1 MAKVSLVI
9 AAIIATFGVIVWSSN
24 RAETPPA
31 QLAVIPAP
39 AEIQLTDGFYAV
51 TGSVVSPV
59 GEPDGTE
66 NSVEML
72 FRETVFTYTGMHLS
86 SDGPASIRFM
96 KDDKIEGAEA
106 YTIDV
111 STTGVSVKAS
121 TDAGL
126 FYGGMTLAQ
135 MLDGGTKGELALLPC
150 GTINDRPRLAWRGV
164 MLDVARHFRSKE
176 FVLKFLDWMAAH
188 KLNVFHWHL
197 TDDQAWRLEIKQYPK
212 LTEVGA
218 WRVPAGDASD
228 ANIDPATGKPK
239 LYGGFYTQEDVRE
252 ILAYA
257 KARFIT
263 VMPEIGLPGHAT
275 AALAAYP
282 EFGTVP
288 TYTGDLSDWGIFEN
302 TYNLEPETFA
312 FLEGVLDEVLALFPS
327 KFVHIG
333 GDEVATNQWAASE
346 QIEARMEELGI
357 HDVHSIQPY
366 FTRHFA
372 DYLAERGRRLIGWDE
387 ILEGG
392 SIDNSAIMSWRGTEG
407 GVAAAKLGRQ
417 VVMSPSSIYY
427 TDYRQS
433 DSRHEPTGREHI
445 QTLKDVYEFEPVIE
459 ELTDEQKAAII
470 GAQMTVFS
478 EHMRTEERLEH
489 MAFPRIL
496 ALSETAWSPANA
508 KNFDDFSNRLMP
520 HMARLK
526 SLGLRPADSAFEVR
540 FDVKAGDHH
549 ARIVSLSNQL
559 GKGQIRYTLYGEEP
573 TNQSMLYRGPFEATA
588 AQTIKAATFFGAS
601 TLSATREQSLGK
613 QSLSVRYSDELTMCS
628 KGLAIKLDDDAP
640 VGGARAALMVDI
652 MKPCW
657 NYENPDLE
665 GVTDIEIDIAN
676 LPYNFQIGD
685 LINNVQLLPPQT
697 KDGELVV
704 FEDSCTTGREIAR
717 LPLAP
722 AKESHG
728 VTTLRAP
735 LKAET
740 GTSGL
745 CFHAAAGHYEPLW
758 AIDRVQLIS
767 D

>member
-9 AAIIATFGVIVWSSN
+9 AAIAATFGLIFWSEGE
-24 RAETPPA
+24 AEAPTA
-31 QLAVIPAP
+31 RLAVIPAP
-39 AEIQLTDGFYAV
+39 MDVQLTDGFYAV

-59 GEPDGTE
+59 NQPDGLE
-66 NSVEML
+66 SSVETL
-72 FRETVFTYTGMHLS
+72 FRETVFAYTGMRLP
-86 SDGPASIRFM
+86 SDGPVSIRFM
-96 KDDKIEGAEA
+96 KDDGIEGVEA
-106 YTIDV
+106 YSIDI
-111 STTGVSVKAS
+111 SEIGVTVKAA

-135 MLDGGTKGELALLPC
+135 MLDSGTKGELAPLPY
-150 GTINDRPRLAWRGV
+150 GRINDRPRLAWRGA
-164 MLDVARHFRSKE
+164 MLDVARHLRSKE
-176 FVLKFLDWMAAH
+176 FVLKFLDWMAVH

-212 LTEVGA
+212 LTDIGA

-288 TYTGDLSDWGIFEN
+288 AYTGDLSDWGIFEN

-312 FLEGVLDEVLALFPS
+312 FLEAVFDEVLALFPS
-327 KFVHIG
+327 EFIHIG

-346 QIEARMEELGI
+346 QIKARMEELGI
-357 HDVHSIQPY
+357 HDVHGIQPY

-372 DYLAERGRRLIGWDE
+372 NYLAERDRRLIGWDE

-459 ELTDEQKAAII
+459 DLTDEQKTAII

-489 MAFPRIL
+489 MAFPRLL
-496 ALSETAWSPANA
+496 ALSETVWSPAAA
-508 KNFDDFSNRLMP
+508 KDFGDFSGRLMP
-520 HMARLK
+520 HMKRLK

-540 FDVKAGDHH
+540 FDVQAGEGDM
-549 ARIVSLSNQL
+549 RTVSLSNQL

-588 AQTIKAATFFGAS
+588 AQTIKAATFFGSNA
-601 TLSATREQSLGK
+601 LSETRMQRLDK
-613 QSLSVRYSDELTMCS
+613 QSLSMRYSDDLALCS

-640 VGGARAALMVDI
+640 VNGERAALMVDI

-657 NYENPDLE
+657 IYETPALG
-665 GVTDIEIDIAN
+665 GVTDIEIDVAN

-685 LINNVQLLPPQT
+685 LINQVQLLAPQT
-697 KDGELVV
+697 EAGELVV
-704 FEDSCTTGREIAR
+704 FEDSCTSGSEIAR

-722 AKESHG
+722 ATQTNS
-728 VTTLRAP
+728 VTTLSAP
-735 LKAET
+735 LTVEANT
-740 GTSGL
+740 PNL
-745 CFHAAAGHYEPLW
+745 CIHVAANHYEPLW

-767 D
+767 N